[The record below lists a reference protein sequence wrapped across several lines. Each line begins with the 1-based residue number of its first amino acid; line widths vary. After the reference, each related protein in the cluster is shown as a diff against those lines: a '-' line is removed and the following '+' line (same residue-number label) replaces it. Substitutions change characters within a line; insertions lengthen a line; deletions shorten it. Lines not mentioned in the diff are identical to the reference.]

1 MDIAWVI
8 AWREVNGIL
17 SQRRMLIFAV
27 GFGVVIPLLAGAGFV
42 GVAMRLSSAVG
53 LGTIGHLHATVHVT
67 GLQGLVQSLLV
78 WLGIFPILFSA
89 QFAAVGFAAERER
102 RSLPALLAT
111 PASLGAIVCGKLVA
125 TLLPGFVT
133 VVGGGRV
140 EVWVGQPTAPRRRVA
155 AFGHGPLGGALPERT
170 LAAGERRGAAD
181 LSALTHGRGRVV
193 HGHVYLAAGQRGH
206 GALRRR
212 VGDARPARRH
222 RAGAGRC
229 ARRCGPAAY
238 RHGAVETRRDIGRVA
253 IGVSERVFAA
263 TPLADHPQ

>member
-27 GFGVVIPLLAGAGFV
+27 GFGVIIPLLAGAGFV

-53 LGTIGHLHATVHVT
+53 LGTIGHLRATVHVT
-67 GLQGLVQSLLV
+67 GLKGLVQSLLV

-125 TLLPGFVT
+125 TLLPVSSQKAGATGAVC
-133 VVGGGRV
+133 
-140 EVWVGQPTAPRRRVA
+140 QDAPSMRIA
-155 AFGHGPLGGALPERT
+155 A
-170 LAAGERRGAAD
+170 RGAM
-181 LSALTHGRGRVV
+181 R
-193 HGHVYLAAGQRGH
+193 LARLGNWHA
-206 GALRRR
+206 
-212 VGDARPARRH
+212 P
-222 RAGAGRC
+222 
-229 ARRCGPAAY
+229 
-238 RHGAVETRRDIGRVA
+238 ETR
-253 IGVSERVFAA
+253 S
-263 TPLADHPQ
+263 